1 MFFCLV
7 FVVPLCNLLICALN
21 QVWYLIVS
29 NPDLCTLTY
38 FLVYLTGNL
47 PHPVKIVIAGN
58 HDLTFDYNLVHNRR
72 DYLRRNFRVHEA
84 QLEDVLN
91 EYGVTSVKELL
102 TNCVYLEDE
111 TVDVCGIKVYGS
123 PWYV

>member
-1 MFFCLV
+1 MKHIHI
-7 FVVPLCNLLICALN
+7 PT
-21 QVWYLIVS
+21 
-29 NPDLCTLTY
+29 CTLSY
-38 FLVYLTGNL
+38 RYPHNGLLLYPTGNL

-58 HDLTFDYNLVHNRR
+58 HDLTFDDNLVQNRR
-72 DYLRRNFRVHEA
+72 EYLRRNFRVHEA
-84 QLEDVLN
+84 QLEDVL
-91 EYGVTSVKELL
+91 EEFGVSSVKELL

>member
-1 MFFCLV
+1 MKHIHI
-7 FVVPLCNLLICALN
+7 PT
-21 QVWYLIVS
+21 
-29 NPDLCTLTY
+29 CTLSY
-38 FLVYLTGNL
+38 RYPHNGLLLYPTGNL

-58 HDLTFDYNLVHNRR
+58 HDLTFDDNLVQNRR

-91 EYGVTSVKELL
+91 EYGVSSVKELL

-111 TVDVCGIKVYGS
+111 AVDVCGIKVYGS
-123 PWYV
+123 PWYIL